1 MLASRGG
8 TARLSW
14 PCSGGIVSPFGMR
27 NGRMHQGVDIGAG
40 YGSTVKAVAGGTV
53 IFTGWQG
60 GYGNTVEISHGSGLV
75 TQYAHLSSISVSNGK
90 KVERGEKIGLVGATG
105 RADGPHLHFEVRIG
119 GTPRNPANYLP

>member
-1 MLASRGG
+1 
-8 TARLSW
+8 
-14 PCSGGIVSPFGMR
+14 
-27 NGRMHQGVDIGAG
+27 MHQGVDIGAG

>member
-1 MLASRGG
+1 
-8 TARLSW
+8 
-14 PCSGGIVSPFGMR
+14 MR
-27 NGRMHQGVDIGAG
+27 RRMHQGVDIGAG
-40 YGSTVKAVAGGTV
+40 GSTAKAVAAGV
-53 IFTGWQG
+53 IFTGWQES
-60 GYGNTVEISHGSGLV
+60 NTVEISHGSGLV